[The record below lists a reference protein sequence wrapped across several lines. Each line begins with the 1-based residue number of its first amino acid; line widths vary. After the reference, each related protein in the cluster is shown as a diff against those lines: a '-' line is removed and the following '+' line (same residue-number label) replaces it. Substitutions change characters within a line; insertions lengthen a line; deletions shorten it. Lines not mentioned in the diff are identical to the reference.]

1 MAHVTACMVGEDA
14 LRRQN
19 ERIAARLMCVEH
31 VNEALLRRLSDASTE
46 KVEDAMPRT
55 SAIRSAIRIGESS
68 QASVPDLTSLAES
81 TRRRVP
87 ADDDPREGERVPAE
101 DEEMR
106 QLLTHNASV
115 LTRERQRNRRAFSMN
130 GVDVLT
136 AVGATEALKLASVFS
151 GAKGTLKLQSTTL
164 VG

>member
-1 MAHVTACMVGEDA
+1 
-14 LRRQN
+14 
-19 ERIAARLMCVEH
+19 
-31 VNEALLRRLSDASTE
+31 
-46 KVEDAMPRT
+46 MPRT

-136 AVGATEALKLASVFS
+136 AVGATEALKLANVFG
-151 GAKGTLKLQSTTL
+151 GAKGKLKLRSTTL
-164 VG
+164 VGCAVP